1 MQVVDINGNVFG
13 PGLQITGP
21 DGKPKTINSGT
32 PIGPAGGD
40 LSGTYPNPSVVW
52 NNGTSTYGLLYYPL
66 STNPSGF
73 ITASALTPYLT
84 ITLAASTYYPIP
96 TGTISQYIR
105 GDGTLATLPTITSG
119 TVTSV
124 GLSMPSAFTVGSS
137 PITTS
142 GTIAVTGAGVTS
154 QYIRG
159 DGTLDTFPTIP
170 TVNPDAL
177 TKTDDTNVTLT
188 LGGSPSVALLKGT
201 SLTLGWTGTLA
212 DSRITSAATW
222 NAKQAA
228 LSGSGIVKSTG
239 GTISYLTDNSTD
251 WNTAYTNRITSLTT
265 TGSGAATL
273 TSNVLNI
280 PIPSTTT
287 LNPQVVGFSVANGT
301 TITGPGSTSPRI
313 STQITIPA
321 GTLATNSIIEMLW
334 MSIRLSGA
342 GGIIQSAVYLST
354 SSGTLGSS
362 PTVGATLLA
371 TGANMT
377 STQIIVKLVRDLN
390 KQSTSGTVA
399 NAATQYGSDFGLQT
413 VVTSFTINN
422 SSTLYLQFCVSST
435 GPADTSCIRNI
446 RITEYKAV

>member
-1 MQVVDINGNVFG
+1 MQVVDTNGNIFG
-13 PGLQITGP
+13 AGLEVTGP
-21 DGKPKTINSGT
+21 DGKPKTISGGGGPT
-32 PIGPAGGD
+32 GPAGGD

-84 ITLAASTYYPIP
+84 TALAATTYYPIP
-96 TGTISQYIR
+96 TGTVSQYIR
-105 GDGTLATLPTITSG
+105 GDGTLAT
-119 TVTSV
+119 
-124 GLSMPSAFTVGSS
+124 
-137 PITTS
+137 
-142 GTIAVTGAGVTS
+142 
-154 QYIRG
+154 
-159 DGTLDTFPTIP
+159 FPTVPSITP
-170 TVNPDAL
+170 AAL

-188 LGGSPSVALLKGT
+188 LGGTPTTALLQST

-228 LSGSGIVKSTG
+228 LSGSGIVKSTA

-301 TITGPGSTSPRI
+301 TITGPGSTTPKI
-313 STQITIPA
+313 STEITIPA
-321 GTLATNSIIEMLW
+321 NTLATNSIIEMLW

-354 SSGTLGSS
+354 TSGTLGSN
-362 PTVGATLLA
+362 PTVGSTLLA
-371 TGANMT
+371 IGANMT
-377 STQIIVKLVRDLN
+377 STQVIIKLVRDLN
-390 KQSTSGTVA
+390 KQGTIGTVA
-399 NAATQYGSDFGLQT
+399 NAATQYGNDFGLQT

>member
-13 PGLQITGP
+13 AGLEVTGP
-21 DGKPKTINSGT
+21 DGKPKTISGGGGPT
-32 PIGPAGGD
+32 GPAGGD

-73 ITASALTPYLT
+73 ITASALIPYLT
-84 ITLAASTYYPIP
+84 IALAATTYYPIP
-96 TGTISQYIR
+96 TGTVSQYIR
-105 GDGTLATLPTITSG
+105 GDGTLAT
-119 TVTSV
+119 
-124 GLSMPSAFTVGSS
+124 
-137 PITTS
+137 
-142 GTIAVTGAGVTS
+142 
-154 QYIRG
+154 
-159 DGTLDTFPTIP
+159 FPTIP
-170 TVNPDAL
+170 SFTPSAL
-177 TKTDDTNVTLT
+177 TKIDDTNVTLT
-188 LGGSPSVALLKGT
+188 LGGTPTTALLQST

-212 DSRITSAATW
+212 DSRITSAVTW

-228 LSGSGIVKSTG
+228 LSGSGIVKSTA
-239 GTISYLTDNSTD
+239 GTISYLTDNSTNWD
-251 WNTAYTNRITSLTT
+251 TAYTNRITSLTT

-273 TSNVLNI
+273 ISNVLNI
-280 PIPSTTT
+280 PISSTTT

-313 STQITIPA
+313 STEITIPA

-342 GGIIQSAVYLST
+342 VGVIQSAVYLST

-377 STQIIVKLVRDLN
+377 STNVIVKNVRDLN

-413 VVTSFTINN
+413 SVTSFTINN

-435 GPADTSCIRNI
+435 GAADTSCIRNI
-446 RITEYKAV
+446 RITEYKTV

>member
-13 PGLQITGP
+13 AGLEVTGP
-21 DGKPKTINSGT
+21 DGKPKTISGGGGPT
-32 PIGPAGGD
+32 GPAGGD

-96 TGTISQYIR
+96 TGTVSQYIK
-105 GDGTLATLPTITSG
+105 GDGTLAT
-119 TVTSV
+119 
-124 GLSMPSAFTVGSS
+124 
-137 PITTS
+137 
-142 GTIAVTGAGVTS
+142 
-154 QYIRG
+154 
-159 DGTLDTFPTIP
+159 FPTIP
-170 TVNPDAL
+170 SFTPSAL
-177 TKTDDTNVTLT
+177 TKIDDTNVTLT
-188 LGGSPSVALLKGT
+188 LGGTPTTALLQST

-212 DSRITSAATW
+212 DSRITSAVTW

-228 LSGSGIVKSTG
+228 LSGSGIVKSTA
-239 GTISYLTDNSTD
+239 GTISYLTDNSTNWD
-251 WNTAYTNRITSLTT
+251 TAYTNRITSLTT

-273 TSNVLNI
+273 ISNVLNI
-280 PIPSTTT
+280 PISSTTT

-313 STQITIPA
+313 STEITIPA

-342 GGIIQSAVYLST
+342 VGVIQSAVYLST

-377 STQIIVKLVRDLN
+377 STNVIVKNVRDLN

-413 VVTSFTINN
+413 SVTSFTINN

-435 GPADTSCIRNI
+435 GAADTSCIRNI
-446 RITEYKAV
+446 RITEYKTV

>member
-1 MQVVDINGNVFG
+1 MQVVDTNGNVFG
-13 PGLQITGP
+13 AGLEVTGP
-21 DGKPKTINSGT
+21 DGKPKTISGGGGPT
-32 PIGPAGGD
+32 GPAGGD

-96 TGTISQYIR
+96 TGTILQYIR
-105 GDGTLATLPTITSG
+105 GDGTLAT
-119 TVTSV
+119 
-124 GLSMPSAFTVGSS
+124 
-137 PITTS
+137 
-142 GTIAVTGAGVTS
+142 
-154 QYIRG
+154 
-159 DGTLDTFPTIP
+159 FPTIP
-170 TVNPDAL
+170 TITPAAL

-188 LGGSPSVALLKGT
+188 LGGTPATALLQSA

-212 DSRITSAATW
+212 DSRITSATTW

-228 LSGSGIVKSTG
+228 LSGSGIVKSTA

-251 WNTAYTNRITSLTT
+251 WDTAYTNRITSLTT

-313 STQITIPA
+313 STEITIPA
-321 GTLATNSIIEMLW
+321 NTLATNSIIEMLW

-342 GGIIQSAVYLST
+342 GGTIQSAVYLST

-362 PTVGATLLA
+362 PTVGSTLLA
-371 TGANMT
+371 TGANVI
-377 STQIIVKLVRDLN
+377 STNVIVKCVRDLN
-390 KQSTSGTVA
+390 KQGTSGTVA
-399 NAATQYGSDFGLQT
+399 NAATQYGSDFSIQT
-413 VVTSFTINN
+413 SVTSFTINN

-435 GPADTSCIRNI
+435 GVADTSCIRNI
-446 RITEYKAV
+446 RMTEYKAV

>member
-1 MQVVDINGNVFG
+1 MQVVDTNGNIFG
-13 PGLQITGP
+13 TGLEVTGP
-21 DGKPKTINSGT
+21 DGKPKTISGGGGPT
-32 PIGPAGGD
+32 GPAGGD

-96 TGTISQYIR
+96 TGTILQYIR
-105 GDGTLATLPTITSG
+105 GDGTLAT
-119 TVTSV
+119 
-124 GLSMPSAFTVGSS
+124 
-137 PITTS
+137 
-142 GTIAVTGAGVTS
+142 
-154 QYIRG
+154 
-159 DGTLDTFPTIP
+159 FPTIP
-170 TVNPDAL
+170 TITPAAL

-188 LGGSPSVALLKGT
+188 LGGTPATALLQSA

-212 DSRITSAATW
+212 DSRITSATTW

-228 LSGSGIVKSTG
+228 LSGSGIVKSTA

-251 WNTAYTNRITSLTT
+251 WDTAYTNRITSLTT

-313 STQITIPA
+313 STEITIPA
-321 GTLATNSIIEMLW
+321 NTLATNSIIEMLW

-342 GGIIQSAVYLST
+342 GGTIQSAVYLST

-362 PTVGATLLA
+362 PTVGSTLLA
-371 TGANMT
+371 TGANVI
-377 STQIIVKLVRDLN
+377 STNVIVKCVRDLN
-390 KQSTSGTVA
+390 KQGTSGTVA
-399 NAATQYGSDFGLQT
+399 NAATQYGSDFSIQT
-413 VVTSFTINN
+413 SVTSFTINN

-435 GPADTSCIRNI
+435 GVADTSCIRNI
-446 RITEYKAV
+446 RMTEYKAV

>member
-13 PGLQITGP
+13 AGLEVTGP
-21 DGKPKTINSGT
+21 DGKPKTISGGGG

-52 NNGTSTYGLLYYPL
+52 NNGTSTYGLLYYP
-66 STNPSGF
+66 
-73 ITASALTPYLT
+73 
-84 ITLAASTYYPIP
+84 IP
-96 TGTISQYIR
+96 TGTV
-105 GDGTLATLPTITSG
+105 L
-119 TVTSV
+119 
-124 GLSMPSAFTVGSS
+124 
-137 PITTS
+137 
-142 GTIAVTGAGVTS
+142 

-170 TVNPDAL
+170 SITPAAL

-188 LGGSPSVALLKGT
+188 LGGTPTTALLQST

-212 DSRITSAATW
+212 DSRITSATTW

-228 LSGSGIVKSTG
+228 LNGSGIVKSTA

-251 WNTAYTNRITSLTT
+251 WDTAYTNRITSLTT

-342 GGIIQSAVYLST
+342 VGVIQSAVYLST

-390 KQSTSGTVA
+390 KQGTSGTVA
-399 NAATQYGSDFGLQT
+399 NAATQYGNDFGLQT

>member
-13 PGLQITGP
+13 AGLEVTGP
-21 DGKPKTINSGT
+21 DGKPKTISGGGG

-96 TGTISQYIR
+96 TGTVSQYIR
-105 GDGTLATLPTITSG
+105 GDGTLAT
-119 TVTSV
+119 
-124 GLSMPSAFTVGSS
+124 
-137 PITTS
+137 
-142 GTIAVTGAGVTS
+142 
-154 QYIRG
+154 
-159 DGTLDTFPTIP
+159 FPTVPSITP
-170 TVNPDAL
+170 AAL

-188 LGGSPSVALLKGT
+188 LGGTPATALLQST

-212 DSRITSAATW
+212 DSRITSATTW

-228 LSGSGIVKSTG
+228 LSGSGIVKNTT

-251 WNTAYTNRITSLTT
+251 WDTAYTNRITSLTT

-321 GTLATNSIIEMLW
+321 GTLATNSIIEMVW

-342 GGIIQSAVYLST
+342 VGVIQSAVYLST

-377 STQIIVKLVRDLN
+377 STNVIVKLVRDLN
-390 KQSTSGTVA
+390 KQGTSGTVA
-399 NAATQYGSDFGLQT
+399 NAATQYGSDFSLQT
-413 VVTSFTINN
+413 VVTSFTIKN

>member
-13 PGLQITGP
+13 AGLEVTGP
-21 DGKPKTINSGT
+21 DGKPKTISGGGGPT
-32 PIGPAGGD
+32 GPAGGD

-52 NNGTSTYGLLYYPL
+52 NNGTSTYSLLYYPL

-84 ITLAASTYYPIP
+84 TALAATTYYPIP
-96 TGTISQYIR
+96 TGTVSQYIK
-105 GDGTLATLPTITSG
+105 GDGTFA
-119 TVTSV
+119 
-124 GLSMPSAFTVGSS
+124 
-137 PITTS
+137 
-142 GTIAVTGAGVTS
+142 
-154 QYIRG
+154 
-159 DGTLDTFPTIP
+159 TFPTIP
-170 TVNPDAL
+170 SITPAAL

-188 LGGSPSVALLKGT
+188 LGGTPTTALLQST

-228 LSGSGIVKSTG
+228 LSGSGIVKSTT

-251 WNTAYTNRITSLTT
+251 WDTAYTNRITSLTT

-313 STQITIPA
+313 STEITIPA
-321 GTLATNSIIEMLW
+321 NTLATNSIIEMIW

-342 GGIIQSAVYLST
+342 VGTIQSAVYLST

-371 TGANMT
+371 TGANMI
-377 STQIIVKLVRDLN
+377 STNVIVKNVRDLN